1 MLKPRIQANTKSYDY
16 LNKNKA
22 LITQHTG
29 NIAIARDLKN
39 YY

>member
-16 LNKNKA
+16 PNKNDA

-29 NIAIARDLKN
+29 NNAIAHELKN